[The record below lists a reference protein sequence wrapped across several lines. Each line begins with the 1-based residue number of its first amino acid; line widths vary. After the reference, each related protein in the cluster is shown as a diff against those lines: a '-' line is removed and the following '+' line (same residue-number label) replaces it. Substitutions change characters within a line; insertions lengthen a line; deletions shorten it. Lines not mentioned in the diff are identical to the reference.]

1 MGEKEQKYCFK
12 SRRNSFS
19 ISERFPHI
27 LIKMGKK
34 KNKEKKTFELEK
46 DLKKDVVTD
55 PSILKQELEVL
66 IKNLNKQKNLQESF
80 VLKDEDVTEVDDGD
94 SSGDENV
101 EGDKRLKE
109 DKKNQSK
116 SQKEESENKSIE

>member
-1 MGEKEQKYCFK
+1 MG
-12 SRRNSFS
+12 NSFS
-19 ISERFPHI
+19 ISKRFPHI

-34 KNKEKKTFELEK
+34 KNKEKKNSEVEK
-46 DLKKDVVTD
+46 DLKKDVATD

-80 VLKDEDVTEVDDGD
+80 ILRDEDVTEVDDGAE

-101 EGDKRLKE
+101 MDEKKENKKLKE
-109 DKKNQSK
+109 N
-116 SQKEESENKSIE
+116 